1 MEIKME
7 TKTINAIQDL
17 SKQTTWKRFDK
28 IAHRYDILNRILSVG
43 IDQYWRKKMISF
55 LPKGEALTLLDL
67 ATGTGD
73 VMLSLAK
80 NKRCTFSQLIG
91 MDLSQ
96 GMMDIGVQKSRRR
109 KRDDLITFQQGNAT
123 DIPMPDDTVDVVTI
137 SFGIRNVPDVSKTLS
152 EMGRVLKPGGVGMV
166 LEFSMPENPLLKT
179 LYLFYFRY
187 ILPQIGSLIS
197 GDKEAYTYLNK
208 SVEVFPYGNAFCQLM
223 YQEGFRGV
231 IQKPLTLGIATL
243 YVGYKL

>member
-1 MEIKME
+1 ME
-7 TKTINAIQDL
+7 TKMTDAIQDR

-55 LPKGEALTLLDL
+55 LPKGDALTLLDL

-166 LEFSMPENPLLKT
+166 LEFSMPAHPLLKM

-223 YQEGFRGV
+223 HQEGFQGV

-243 YVGYKL
+243 YVGRKL

>member
-1 MEIKME
+1 M
-7 TKTINAIQDL
+7 TDAIQDR

-55 LPKGEALTLLDL
+55 LPKGDALTLLDL

-96 GMMDIGVQKSRRR
+96 GMMDIGAQKSRRR

-123 DIPMPDDTVDVVTI
+123 DIPMQDDTVDVVTI
-137 SFGIRNVPDVSKTLS
+137 SFGIRNVPDVPKTLS
-152 EMGRVLKPGGVGMV
+152 EMVRVLKPGGVGMV
-166 LEFSMPENPLLKT
+166 LEFSMPAYPLLKM

-223 YQEGFRGV
+223 HQEGFQGV

-243 YVGYKL
+243 YVGRKL

>member
-1 MEIKME
+1 MELKM
-7 TKTINAIQDL
+7 TDAIQDK

-55 LPKGEALTLLDL
+55 LPKGDALTLLDL

-152 EMGRVLKPGGVGMV
+152 EMVRVLKPGGVGMV
-166 LEFSMPENPLLKT
+166 LEFSMPAHPLLKM

-208 SVEVFPYGNAFCQLM
+208 SVEVFPYGNTFCQLM
-223 YQEGFRGV
+223 HQEGFQGV

-243 YVGYKL
+243 YVGRKS